1 MQHGNGDDYGVTTK
15 HLDFGN
21 RYYLIDNCGSSYSS
35 DWAIQFRDPCGGYG
49 DVNGPD

>member
-1 MQHGNGDDYGVTTK
+1 MRHGDGTNYGATNK
-15 HLDFGN
+15 HTFDS
-21 RYYLIDNCGSSYSS
+21 RYYLTDNSGSSVSS